1 MRLLTGVLLLALCG
15 SWAVAVDVISTYAG
29 DGSIGFSGDD
39 SDAIS
44 SSLHNPGGV
53 SLNSLGNLL
62 ISDTYNNRIRLVTT
76 LGIITTIAGNGAT
89 GATSGSFGG
98 DGGVASSAELNNPS
112 TVEIDSSGIDYT
124 CKFMHSQCTFTLLS
138 S

>member
-29 DGSIGFSGDD
+29 DGFPGFSDDD
-39 SDAIS
+39 SATS

-76 LGIITTIAGNGAT
+76 LGIITTIAGSGAT